1 MKKELKQL
9 DRSYR
14 LKKQQLNAVTD
25 ALTQAYR
32 GFNLSCDDSATEGCI
47 FEIEALRRRRNSILQ
62 DMQDIERTKHDYY
75 F

>member
-9 DRSYR
+9 ELQYR
-14 LKKQQLNAVTD
+14 LKKKQLNSVTD

-32 GFNLSCDDSATEGCI
+32 GFNISCDDSATECCI
-47 FEIEALRRRRNSILQ
+47 FEIEALRRRRNNILQ
-62 DMQDIERTKHDYY
+62 DMQRIERIKHDYY